1 MRAKRGGQA
10 AKIRRR
16 RWGVVALVLAGLAL
30 CLLAA
35 LPVQAARNTKKY
47 CFPLDTAVWRISDV
61 YGKRIDPFTGKAA
74 FHQGLDLACAAGTAV
89 RAVQDGVVTAAAYS
103 PSYGNHL
110 RILHPDGCETRY
122 AHLQYLYVRPGEV
135 VQAGYCLRPRRPA
148 GDRSMNRVRAGKL
161 IFRDPVLLCG
171 MVYLLLY
178 FDASGFLR
186 LGLLAAVLHELGHI
200 LVYCIQQRHLPVI
213 EVTMTGFC
221 MRTAGER
228 LSPRQRLVLAVAGP
242 AVNFALAGVW
252 AVRLAQAATIRG
264 SAFWAANLL
273 TGLFNLLPIPPLDG
287 AQMAAYAGAL
297 WRQKYGKCTQ
307 PAGNDCKTG
316 TFGVK

>member
-1 MRAKRGGQA
+1 M
-10 AKIRRR
+10 
-16 RWGVVALVLAGLAL
+16 ALVLAGLAL

-135 VQAGYCLRPRRPA
+135 VQAGQTLGTVMLA
-148 GDRSMNRVRAGKL
+148 G
-161 IFRDPVLLCG
+161 IFSLWSSHDG
-171 MVYLLLY
+171 QAEMVALVCSAA
-178 FDASGFLR
+178 FAA
-186 LGLLAAVLHELGHI
+186 LAAVSSALRL
-200 LVYCIQQRHLPVI
+200 
-213 EVTMTGFC
+213 
-221 MRTAGER
+221 RT
-228 LSPRQRLVLAVAGP
+228 SH
-242 AVNFALAGVW
+242 
-252 AVRLAQAATIRG
+252 
-264 SAFWAANLL
+264 
-273 TGLFNLLPIPPLDG
+273 
-287 AQMAAYAGAL
+287 
-297 WRQKYGKCTQ
+297 
-307 PAGNDCKTG
+307 
-316 TFGVK
+316 

>member
-74 FHQGLDLACAAGTAV
+74 FHQGLDLACTAGTAV

-122 AHLQYLYVRPGEV
+122 AHLQYLYVRPG
-135 VQAGYCLRPRRPA
+135 GWCRPGRR
-148 GDRSMNRVRAGKL
+148 
-161 IFRDPVLLCG
+161 
-171 MVYLLLY
+171 
-178 FDASGFLR
+178 
-186 LGLLAAVLHELGHI
+186 
-200 LVYCIQQRHLPVI
+200 
-213 EVTMTGFC
+213 
-221 MRTAGER
+221 
-228 LSPRQRLVLAVAGP
+228 
-242 AVNFALAGVW
+242 W
-252 AVRLAQAATIRG
+252 AQ
-264 SAFWAANLL
+264 
-273 TGLFNLLPIPPLDG
+273 
-287 AQMAAYAGAL
+287 
-297 WRQKYGKCTQ
+297 
-307 PAGNDCKTG
+307 
-316 TFGVK
+316 